1 MCGTRTY
8 VTQVGDLLDLV
19 RCRTVGRQRLYRI
32 NGAAL
37 VTVPSDLEIR
47 IERAFDAP
55 ADLVFK
61 AWTTPNPS
69 AAGGATS
76 RLLSCRATS
85 TCTRRRVAL
94 RTRSSD
100 GTELGWRGT
109 YIEIDATCVRD
120 VRRARIS
127 DAGSGVESGTALQPP
142 RGGIRHD
149 KGHGLHPEAPSFR
162 CIICRQ
168 PWRRTTY

>member
-61 AWTTPNPS
+61 AWTIPESVRRRWGDEQAPVVS
-69 AAGGATS
+69 CDIDLHPAARGATD
-76 RLLSCRATS
+76 AFI
-85 TCTRRRVAL
+85 RRH
-94 RTRSSD
+94 RTR
-100 GTELGWRGT
+100 LARHLH
-109 YIEIDATCVRD
+109 RD
-120 VRRARIS
+120 
-127 DAGSGVESGTALQPP
+127 
-142 RGGIRHD
+142 
-149 KGHGLHPEAPSFR
+149 
-162 CIICRQ
+162 
-168 PWRRTTY
+168 